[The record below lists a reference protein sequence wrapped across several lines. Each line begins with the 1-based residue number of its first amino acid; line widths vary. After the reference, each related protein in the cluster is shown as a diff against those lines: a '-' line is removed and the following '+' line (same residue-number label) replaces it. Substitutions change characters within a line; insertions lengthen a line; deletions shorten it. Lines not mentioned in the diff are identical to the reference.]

1 MSLIIFFG
9 ATGFSRKREVCD
21 SDAIKLTVTSNYT
34 VFTTQVPCG
43 GTRPRQ
49 TVCATHRHETSESL
63 HKLDGG
69 YKLGFQHQQ
78 QCRCSENIVTHHGE
92 GSKHT
97 ALQCGEQL
105 PPVVWTTVFGSYR
118 LTHSSI
124 RCMCISKASNGC
136 TMSYF
141 FKALSCFLQ
150 FVFFTQS
157 DMLKSAN
164 IDAEAY
170 GPVWHAAPAPP
181 PPPRIPASERRPS
194 TLPSTFPSN
203 TAPKATHT

>member
-1 MSLIIFFG
+1 MWRTVAASGVDYSVWIIQ
-9 ATGFSRKREVCD
+9 A
-21 SDAIKLTVTSNYT
+21 N
-34 VFTTQVPCG
+34 TQLNKVY
-43 GTRPRQ
+43 
-49 TVCATHRHETSESL
+49 V
-63 HKLDGG
+63 
-69 YKLGFQHQQ
+69 Y
-78 QCRCSENIVTHHGE
+78 
-92 GSKHT
+92 
-97 ALQCGEQL
+97 
-105 PPVVWTTVFGSYR
+105 
-118 LTHSSI
+118 
-124 RCMCISKASNGC
+124 ISKASNGC

-181 PPPRIPASERRPS
+181 PPPLIPASERRPS